1 MPKKYLKKYIS
12 YSKLIIVM
20 YYVMYLLNIIH
31 FLVLLY
37 KNNKIETVFL
47 YSSMDNINRMTIF
60 KRCFIRSSDRSCS
73 GIWNSLCCFNTSSA
87 PKYVIKPN
95 LTINDKYTL
104 FNESN
109 VSEYDNATWENTIG
123 FVPPVSRGKVIK
135 VYDGDTIT
143 IASKLP
149 FNDSVIYRFS
159 VRLIGIDCPEIK
171 GSTDI
176 EKKLAILSRDA
187 LHKLIFG
194 KIVRLEDVGTEKY
207 GRLLANVYLDD
218 INVSD
223 WMIQSGYAVKYNG
236 GKKIRPNDW
245 DV

>member
-1 MPKKYLKKYIS
+1 
-12 YSKLIIVM
+12 M
-20 YYVMYLLNIIH
+20 YYIMFLLNIIH
-31 FLVLLY
+31 LLVLLY

-47 YSSMDNINRMTIF
+47 YSSIDNTNRMSIF
-60 KRCFIRSSDRSCS
+60 KSCFIRCSHISCS

-95 LTINDKYTL
+95 LIINDKYSL

-109 VSEYDNATWENTIG
+109 ISDYDNATWENTIG

-149 FNDSVIYRFS
+149 YIDSVIYRFS
-159 VRLIGIDCPEIK
+159 VRLIGIDAPEIK

-176 EKKLAILSRDA
+176 EKKLAKVSRDA

-194 KIVRLEDVGTEKY
+194 KIVRLENVGTEKY

-218 INVSD
+218 INISK
-223 WMIQSGYAVKYNG
+223 WMIQNGYAIAYNG
-236 GKKIRPNDW
+236 GRKIRPNDW

>member
-1 MPKKYLKKYIS
+1 
-12 YSKLIIVM
+12 
-20 YYVMYLLNIIH
+20 MYLLNIIH
-31 FLVLLY
+31 LLVLLY

-47 YSSMDNINRMTIF
+47 YSSIDNTSRMSIF
-60 KRCFIRSSDRSCS
+60 NSCFRISDRSCCS
-73 GIWNSLCCFNTSSA
+73 SSIWNKICCFNTSST

-109 VSEYDNATWENTIG
+109 VSDYDNATWENTIG
-123 FVPPVSRGKVIK
+123 FVPPVSTGKVIK

-149 FNDSVIYRFS
+149 YIDSVIYRFS
-159 VRLIGIDCPEIK
+159 VRLIGIDAPEIK

-176 EKKLAILSRDA
+176 EKTLAILSRDA

-218 INVSD
+218 INVSE
-223 WMIQSGYAVKYNG
+223 WMIKNGYAIAYNG
-236 GKKIRPNDW
+236 GKKMKPNDW
-245 DV
+245 EG

>member
-1 MPKKYLKKYIS
+1 
-12 YSKLIIVM
+12 M
-20 YYVMYLLNIIH
+20 YYIMFLLNIIH
-31 FLVLLY
+31 LLVLLY

-47 YSSMDNINRMTIF
+47 YSSMDNINRMSIF
-60 KRCFIRSSDRSCS
+60 KSCFIRNSGRSCS
-73 GIWNSLCCFNTSSA
+73 SSIWNKICCFNTSYT

-109 VSEYDNATWENTIG
+109 VSDYDNATWENTIG

-176 EKKLAILSRDA
+176 EKRLAILSRDA

-194 KIVRLEDVGTEKY
+194 KIVRLENVGTEKY

-223 WMIQSGYAVKYNG
+223 WMIQNGYAVKYNG

>member
-1 MPKKYLKKYIS
+1 
-12 YSKLIIVM
+12 M
-20 YYVMYLLNIIH
+20 YYIMYLFNIIYL
-31 FLVLLY
+31 FVLLH

-47 YSSMDNINRMTIF
+47 SSYIDNINRMSIF
-60 KRCFIRSSDRSCS
+60 KSCFTDKSFCSS
-73 GIWNSLCCFNTSSA
+73 IWNGGFCCFNTNST

-109 VSEYDNATWENTIG
+109 ISEYDNATWENTVG
-123 FVPPVSRGKVIK
+123 FVPPISIGKVIK

-143 IASKLP
+143 IATKLP
-149 FNDSVIYRFS
+149 YNDSVIYRFS
-159 VRLIGIDCPEIK
+159 VRLIGIDSPEIK
-171 GSTDI
+171 GSTEI
-176 EKKLAILSRDA
+176 EKRLAIVSRDA

-223 WMIQSGYAVKYNG
+223 WMVQNGYAIKYNG

-245 DV
+245 DI

>member
-1 MPKKYLKKYIS
+1 
-12 YSKLIIVM
+12 M
-20 YYVMYLLNIIH
+20 YYIMYLLNIIH
-31 FLVLLY
+31 LLVFLY

-47 YSSMDNINRMTIF
+47 YSSIDNTNRMTSIF
-60 KRCFIRSSDRSCS
+60 KSCFIRRSDISCS
-73 GIWNSLCCFNTSSA
+73 GIWNSLCCFNTTST

-104 FNESN
+104 FNESS
-109 VSEYDNATWENTIG
+109 VSDYDNATWENTVG
-123 FVPPVSRGKVIK
+123 FIPPITRGKVIK

-149 FNDSVIYRFS
+149 YSGSVIYRFS
-159 VRLIGIDCPEIK
+159 VRLIGIDSPEIK
-171 GSTDI
+171 GSSDI
-176 EKKLAILSRDA
+176 EKKLAIISRDA

-207 GRLLANVYLDD
+207 GRLLANVYLHD

-223 WMIQSGYAVKYNG
+223 WMVQNGYAISYNG
-236 GKKIRPNDW
+236 GKKIKPNDW
-245 DV
+245 EG

>member
-1 MPKKYLKKYIS
+1 
-12 YSKLIIVM
+12 M
-20 YYVMYLLNIIH
+20 YYIMYLFNIIYL
-31 FLVLLY
+31 FVLLH

-47 YSSMDNINRMTIF
+47 SSYIDNINRMSIF
-60 KRCFIRSSDRSCS
+60 KSCFTDKSFCSS
-73 GIWNSLCCFNTSSA
+73 IWNGGFCCFNTNST

-109 VSEYDNATWENTIG
+109 ISEYDNATWENTIG
-123 FVPPVSRGKVIK
+123 FVPPVSIGKVIK

-143 IASKLP
+143 IATKLP
-149 FNDSVIYRFS
+149 YNDSVIYRFS
-159 VRLIGIDCPEIK
+159 VRLIGIDSPEIK
-171 GSTDI
+171 GSTEI
-176 EKKLAILSRDA
+176 EKRLAILSRDA

-223 WMIQSGYAVKYNG
+223 WMVQNGYAVKYNG
-236 GKKIRPNDW
+236 GKKNRPNDW
-245 DV
+245 DT

>member
-1 MPKKYLKKYIS
+1 
-12 YSKLIIVM
+12 M
-20 YYVMYLLNIIH
+20 YYIMFLLNIIH
-31 FLVLLY
+31 LLVLLY

-47 YSSMDNINRMTIF
+47 YSSMDNINTMSIF
-60 KRCFIRSSDRSCS
+60 KSCFIRNSDRSCS
-73 GIWNSLCCFNTSSA
+73 NSIWNKICCFNTSST

-109 VSEYDNATWENTIG
+109 VSDYDNATWENTIG

-176 EKKLAILSRDA
+176 EKRLAILSRDA

-194 KIVRLEDVGTEKY
+194 KIVRLENVGTEKY

-223 WMIQSGYAVKYNG
+223 WMIQNGYAVKYNG

>member
-1 MPKKYLKKYIS
+1 
-12 YSKLIIVM
+12 M
-20 YYVMYLLNIIH
+20 YYIMYVINIIYL
-31 FLVLLY
+31 FVLLC
-37 KNNKIETVFL
+37 KNNKDNKIETIFL
-47 YSSMDNINRMTIF
+47 FSLIDNINRMSIF
-60 KRCFIRSSDRSCS
+60 KSCFNRKSDTN
-73 GIWNSLCCFNTSSA
+73 IWSSLCCFNTSST

-95 LTINDKYTL
+95 LTINDKYSL

-149 FNDSVIYRFS
+149 YSGSVIYRFS
-159 VRLIGIDCPEIK
+159 VRLIGIDSPEIK

-176 EKKLAILSRDA
+176 EKRLAILSRDA

-218 INVSD
+218 INVSK
-223 WMIQSGYAVKYNG
+223 WMIDNGYAISYNG
-236 GKKIRPNDW
+236 GKKTRPNEW
-245 DV
+245 EI